1 MILPF
6 CRALSRWMFVA
17 GALALVTVGASADDA
32 ALRTEALE
40 VASNGAV
47 HRFTVEVSETDRQ
60 RAKGL
65 MFRESMAADH
75 GMLFIFEGEGE
86 RYFWMKNTP
95 LPLDIIYISRAGA
108 IVSIAAD
115 TTPYSEKVIP
125 SNGAAKYVLELNAGT
140 AQKLGISAGDTVSSP
155 SMAEE

>member
-6 CRALSRWMFVA
+6 CRALTRLVFVVA
-17 GALALVTVGASADDA
+17 ALALVTAGASADEA
-32 ALRTEALE
+32 PLRTETLE
-40 VASNGAV
+40 IASDGTVNQ
-47 HRFTVEVSETDRQ
+47 FTVEVAETDRQ

-65 MFRESMAADH
+65 MFRETMAADH

-155 SMAEE
+155 SMAGE